1 MNKIWPKFFLLA
13 VLSFIPILSQAQ
25 GCAPDGIYAQGAPV
39 ITPFP
44 GGWKV
49 VIKFSMTLVVPT
61 CTVVPMEFSG
71 TDPAAR
77 DNYSQNGVS
86 VNIRDTKIRLGNSLR
101 CHISGNDSFPFHF
114 FNCTPPV
121 PADVFVEYTLTGKS
135 TTTNPNIRLFPALIA
150 AVNTANNH
158 WTGSASP
165 GVNVPAS
172 TAPPAPPA
180 PTCKRA
186 TMTRATWR

>member
-1 MNKIWPKFFLLA
+1 MMNKIWPKFFLLA
-13 VLSFIPILSQAQ
+13 VLSFMPILSQAQ
-25 GCAPDGIYAQGAPV
+25 GCTSGGIYAQGDPV

-101 CHISGNDSFPFHF
+101 CWVSGNDSFPFHF
-114 FNCTPPV
+114 S
-121 PADVFVEYTLTGKS
+121 Y
-135 TTTNPNIRLFPALIA
+135 
-150 AVNTANNH
+150 
-158 WTGSASP
+158 
-165 GVNVPAS
+165 
-172 TAPPAPPA
+172 
-180 PTCKRA
+180 
-186 TMTRATWR
+186 

>member
-1 MNKIWPKFFLLA
+1 MNKIWHKFFLLA
-13 VLSFIPILSQAQ
+13 VLSFMPMLSQAQ
-25 GCAPDGIYAQGAPV
+25 FCTNGGIITKGAPET
-39 ITPFP
+39 TPYP

-49 VIKFSMTLVVPT
+49 VVKFSMDLIVPACNVTLRQL
-61 CTVVPMEFSG
+61 SG
-71 TDPAAR
+71 TSPGAP
-77 DNYSQNGVS
+77 DNYSQHGVS
-86 VNIRDTKIRLGNSLR
+86 VKIREAKIRLGNSLR

-158 WTGSASP
+158 WTGSWPPVSMFPCQQSP
-165 GVNVPAS
+165 QRPQ
-172 TAPPAPPA
+172 PPHAKGQP
-180 PTCKRA
+180 
-186 TMTRATWR
+186 

>member
-1 MNKIWPKFFLLA
+1 MNKIWHKFFLLA
-13 VLSFIPILSQAQ
+13 VLSFMPILSQAQ
-25 GCAPDGIYAQGAPV
+25 GCTSGGIYAQGDPV

-101 CHISGNDSFPFHF
+101 CWVSGNDSFPFHF

-135 TTTNPNIRLFPALIA
+135 TTTNPNIQLFPAMIA
-150 AVNTANNH
+150 AVNPANNF
-158 WTGSASP
+158 WTGSWSP

-186 TMTRATWR
+186 TVTRANWR